1 MVLVSAACGKHGKD
15 YKIGVAQCSS
25 DAWRW
30 QTNDEIVRE
39 VMFDDDIK
47 VEIRSADDLSSRQI
61 EDIRYFID
69 NNFDLIIVNPTDADS
84 VTAIVKE
91 AYDRGIP
98 VVTFDRRINGPSYT
112 AHLEVDNEA
121 IGREAAAYAL
131 SLFPQGANI
140 IEIKGSPGMTPTLS
154 RHSGFVN
161 GLVDYPEMNIVAS
174 VNGNWNPDTAAAR
187 VDSLLRIY
195 PDVDLIYAHSDVMAI
210 SAAAKA
216 RDLGYN
222 NIKYLGIDG
231 STRVGI
237 PAVTDSILTATF
249 LYPTYGYKL
258 IRTAKAILNGGTFVR
273 EEKLPPVSAVDLRN
287 ADILLQQH
295 DMLTEETG
303 KIGKLKELLDE
314 SMSRQAME
322 HTLQWA
328 GVVILLLLLSVL
340 VIIIKYYRNSLMHR
354 RDLEEKNEQLR
365 QEKDKQEELYRRLD
379 EATQSKLAFYTNVSH
394 DLRTPLTLIEE
405 PVNRIAGIN
414 YLNPA
419 DKSLINICRKNV
431 AILRRLIDQ
440 LLDFRKYENDKLS
453 LKLNEVDM
461 SRLMSDWASSFE
473 EAIQQRDIRFTLDL
487 PEDNTT
493 TLAIDI
499 EKIERVF
506 FNLMSNAIK
515 FTPRGG
521 KIHLSCKLEGE
532 SLVFYVEDTGRGI
545 SKEDIGQVFE
555 RFFHT
560 GANNPDGSGI
570 GLALTKAF
578 VELHGG
584 SINVESEPGLGTR
597 FTVILPVVHVAESAA
612 TTRRGISKS
621 EIAGELPPVPVV
633 EDVVIDNTKPLVLVI
648 DDNND
653 MLAMIRGLLSDKY
666 NVLTAVDGQQGL
678 KLASKYTPDLVIC
691 DVMMPVMD
699 GLQCCSLLKTEIS
712 TSHIPVMLL
721 TACSMDE
728 DRARAY
734 NSGAD
739 AYLSKPFNGDVLM
752 ARCRNLLE
760 NRRRIKDIYTNNQT
774 SVPEKE
780 TGKPAARAVATVADG
795 TIDSDFYSRFLEL
808 LHREISRSELSVD
821 ELAGKMGLGQSQF
834 TRKIKALTNFT
845 PVEIIRDV
853 RVKLARKLLTTTD
866 KTVSEIAY
874 EVGFTTPAYF
884 SKCYKDAYGESPSD
898 LRRRLRGS

>member
-1 MVLVSAACGKHGKD
+1 MVLASVACGKHGKE

-69 NNFDLIIVNPTDADS
+69 NDFDLIIVNPTDADS
-84 VTAIVKE
+84 VTAVVKE

-98 VVTFDRRINGPSYT
+98 VVTFDRRINGQSYT

-121 IGREAAAYAL
+121 IGAEAAAYAL
-131 SLFPQGANI
+131 SLLPQGAAI

-154 RHSGFVN
+154 RHNGFVN
-161 GLVDYPEMNIVAS
+161 GLSDYPTMKIVAS
-174 VNGNWNPDTAAAR
+174 VNANWNPDTAAVR

-210 SAAAKA
+210 SAAARA
-216 RDLGYN
+216 RELGYN

-237 PAVTDSILTATF
+237 PAVTDSVLTATF

-258 IRTAKAILNGGTFVR
+258 IRTAKSILSGDHYLR

-295 DMLTEETG
+295 EMLTEETG

-314 SMSRQAME
+314 SLSRQAME
-322 HTLQWA
+322 RTLVWA
-328 GVVILLLLLSVL
+328 GIVILLLLIAVL
-340 VIIIKYYRNSLMHR
+340 GIIIKYYHASIKHR
-354 RDLEEKNEQLR
+354 RALEDKTVQLQ

-379 EATQSKLAFYTNVSH
+379 TATQSKLAFYTNVSH

-405 PVNRIAGIN
+405 PVNRIARAG
-414 YLNPA
+414 YLK
-419 DKSLINICRKNV
+419 DGDRSLIEICKKNV

-440 LLDFRKYENDKLS
+440 LLDFRKYENDKLT
-453 LKLNEVDM
+453 LNLSEVNI
-461 SRLMSDWASSFE
+461 SQLVKEWSGSFE
-473 EAIQQRDIRFTLDL
+473 EAMQQRDIKFTVDL
-487 PEDNTT
+487 QGCGDS

-521 KIHLSCKLEGE
+521 KIFLSCSIVAHTLT
-532 SLVFYVEDTGRGI
+532 LVVEDTGRGI
-545 SKEDIGQVFE
+545 GKEDINKVFD
-555 RFFHT
+555 RFFRA
-560 GANNPDGSGI
+560 GADNPDGTGI

-584 SINVESEPGLGTR
+584 TISVESEPGRGSR
-597 FTVILPVVHVAESAA
+597 FTVSLPVVHTDNIAE
-612 TTRRGISKS
+612 T
-621 EIAGELPPVPVV
+621 AGHAINMKDIDTELPPVPVIEAV
-633 EDVVIDNTKPLVLVI
+633 DIDSSKPVVLVI
-648 DDNND
+648 DDNSD
-653 MLAMIRGLLSDKY
+653 MLAMIRGLLIDNY

-678 KLASKYTPDLVIC
+678 KLASKYTPDLIIC

-699 GLQCCSLLKTEIS
+699 GLQCCSLLKNEVS

-739 AYLSKPFNGDVLM
+739 AYLSKPFNGDVLL
-752 ARCRNLLE
+752 ARCSNLLE
-760 NRRRIKDIYTNNQT
+760 NRRRIKDIYTNNNNSST
-774 SVPEKE
+774 EKAVGA
-780 TGKPAARAVATVADG
+780 TAAPAATVAEG

-808 LHREISRSELSVD
+808 LHREIYRSELSVD

-874 EVGFTTPAYF
+874 EVGFATPAYF

-898 LRRRLRGS
+898 LRKRLRGS